1 VSRKLTKEISWLLVL
16 FTLLTICPSIMAD
29 TLTIKTTRKLVVI
42 DPGHGGSDPGI
53 TSPSRALEKQ
63 ITLELARM
71 TTDRLNDR
79 YRFLLTRTGDTDLS
93 QTDRAAFANQN
104 KADLYL
110 SIHLHTKKNRA
121 FFFYFD
127 TPGTEPAQNAIHW
140 RTQNLTHQTKSR
152 QGAAL
157 FAKTFQNL
165 HKETRPSFGPAPA
178 IPLEGLQMTAILTEP
193 FTIFDIPGT
202 STERQDFLS
211 PHANALARA
220 IEACFK
226 NQF

>member
-1 VSRKLTKEISWLLVL
+1 MTKEISWFLVIVA
-16 FTLLTICPSIMAD
+16 LLTICPPIMAD

-53 TSPSRALEKQ
+53 TSPSGILEKQ

-71 TTDRLNDR
+71 ITEQLSDQ
-79 YRFLLTRTGDTDLS
+79 YQPLLTRTRDMDLAA
-93 QTDRAAFANQN
+93 TDRAAFANQN

-110 SIHLHTKKNRA
+110 SIHLHTQRNRV

-127 TPGTEPAQNAIHW
+127 TPDTELAQNNTHW
-140 RTQNLTHQTKSR
+140 RTQNLTHLTESR
-152 QGAAL
+152 QGATL

-165 HKETRPSFGPAPA
+165 NKETRPSFGPAPA
-178 IPLEGLQMTAILTEP
+178 ILLEGLQMTAVLTEP

-202 STERQDFLS
+202 TAERQDFLS
-211 PHANALARA
+211 PYANTLARA

>member
-1 VSRKLTKEISWLLVL
+1 VSRKLTKEISWLLVIV
-16 FTLLTICPSIMAD
+16 TLLTICPSITAD

-42 DPGHGGSDPGI
+42 DPGHGGSDSGI
-53 TSPSRALEKQ
+53 TSPSKILEKQ
-63 ITLELARM
+63 ITLELAQM
-71 TTDRLNDR
+71 TTERLSDQ
-79 YRFLLTRTGDTDLS
+79 YRFLLTRTRDKDLTA
-93 QTDRAAFANQN
+93 TDRAAFANQN

-110 SIHLHTKKNRA
+110 SIHLHTQKNRV

-127 TPGTEPAQNAIHW
+127 TPDTAPARTAPHW
-140 RTQNLTHQTKSR
+140 RTQNLTHQTESR

-157 FAKTFQNL
+157 FVKTFQNL
-165 HKETRPSFGPAPA
+165 NKETRPSFSPAPA

-202 STERQDFLS
+202 AAERQDFLA
-211 PHANALARA
+211 PYANTLARA
-220 IEACFK
+220 IEIFFK

>member
-1 VSRKLTKEISWLLVL
+1 MSRKLTKEIYRLL
-16 FTLLTICPSIMAD
+16 FIAALLTILFPCMA
-29 TLTIKTTRKLVVI
+29 TALTIKTTRKIVVL
-42 DPGHGGSDPGI
+42 DPGHGGKDTGI
-53 TSPSRALEKQ
+53 MSTTGILEKQ
-63 ITLELARM
+63 ITLKLGQMTAEL
-71 TTDRLNDR
+71 LNDR
-79 YRFLLTRTGDTDLS
+79 YRPLLTRTTDTRLPA
-93 QTDRAAFANQN
+93 TDRAAFANQN

-110 SIHLHTKKNRA
+110 SIHLHTQKNRA

-127 TPGTEPAQNAIHW
+127 TPDTEPAQNDIHW
-140 RTQNLTHQTKSR
+140 STQNLTHQTESR
-152 QGAAL
+152 QGVAL

-165 HKETRPSFGPAPA
+165 HKGTRPSFGPAPA

-211 PHANALARA
+211 PHANALARS
-220 IEACFK
+220 IEASFK